1 MKRFYWLYAE
11 PTPEEIEKQ
20 KKEKEAKEKLEK
32 EQKEKEEALVKLI
45 EKQLSDKYDG
55 IINGYKDEIA
65 KLKEDLEKSKNDP
78 NKDKQIINNEE
89 ILKNLQETNKLFVQN
104 KKTELIKKYNIKEE
118 DLSGYD
124 TVESLNELDKVYDK
138 AFNKA
143 KETYTSEEKI
153 VEELK
158 KRKKMVVDLDDGLGE
173 KAQKQTQDK
182 RTKGIINFLSR
193 K

>member
-65 KLKEDLEKSKNDP
+65 KLKEDLEKSKINP

>member
-65 KLKEDLEKSKNDP
+65 KLKEDLEKSKIDP